1 MNLAQ
6 LLISFFLLQG
16 NDNLAL
22 FVFQQNFFA
31 VDFRS
36 FYFIERFEEGLFEL
50 IVLAEHTRGSEV
62 SEFCFAFEEFVGIQ
76 VAGKA
81 VAAGE
86 TIQAVFVNVETEIG
100 SCFARSD
107 VLSG

>member
-50 IVLAEHTRGSEV
+50 IVL
-62 SEFCFAFEEFVGIQ
+62 
-76 VAGKA
+76 
-81 VAAGE
+81 
-86 TIQAVFVNVETEIG
+86 
-100 SCFARSD
+100 
-107 VLSG
+107 